1 MRPESFESYLKR
13 NYTNKTAKSYQHYI
27 DMFLIQRPNAI
38 KLSYMDIMDYLSEVK
53 TKADNKPNRIN
64 VLLASIKVYY
74 NYLIGIGKR
83 TDHPCKSIKLRQKH
97 APIQLQDLFT
107 PTELETLMSREN
119 RFVNLELRNKV
130 IISLLIYQALTS
142 AEVEQLTTDDID
154 LDNGTI
160 NIKGSKKQAG
170 RVLDLRA
177 NQIRLIQSYIE
188 TSRANMIKVE
198 SNRLMINQRGCP
210 DSVDNIHAIFA
221 PLQNLYPDRRL
232 NPQNIRQSVISNMLN
247 LQKLPL
253 ETVQLFAGHKWPST
267 TEKYRRKDVEEQ
279 RALIKMF
286 HPLK

>member
-53 TKADNKPNRIN
+53 TKADNKPKRIN

-210 DSVDNIHAIFA
+210 DSDECKKSRKKEFEEQHSNIH
-221 PLQNLYPDRRL
+221 
-232 NPQNIRQSVISNMLN
+232 
-247 LQKLPL
+247 
-253 ETVQLFAGHKWPST
+253 
-267 TEKYRRKDVEEQ
+267 
-279 RALIKMF
+279 
-286 HPLK
+286 